1 MCPSI
6 LSLSSALNPEP
17 RRVPR
22 FQGNAIAALDRP
34 VSCCFVTAAMPIIAC
49 SLLTVSLFCSL
60 FGTQVTPPA
69 PILKALPKI
78 FGHSDKA
85 VRSEGTNLAHALYQ
99 YLGTGIE
106 PWITDLKPVQVK
118 ELKEAWESM
127 EKEGRGKGCLKPERM
142 TRQQA
147 RDAEQNADSGEG
159 DAGDGSAVLEGVS
172 TISNCL
178 FKGSNDEEQILHLR
192 ILDNLQNKLISRQ
205 NFLQTS
211 MPTSHH
217 PNGKSGRRSLTI
229 S

>member
-1 MCPSI
+1 VSCVSI
-6 LSLSSALNPEP
+6 YSIVFLRFKSRTPDEQDSKGMQEQRWADLSH
-17 RRVPR
+17 V
-22 FQGNAIAALDRP
+22 AIA
-34 VSCCFVTAAMPIIAC
+34 TAATLIFAC
-49 SLLTVSLFCSL
+49 SLIIVSLACSL

-127 EKEGRGKGCLKPERM
+127 EKEGRGKGSLKPERM

-159 DAGDGSAVLEGVS
+159 DAGDDSAVVEGAS
-172 TISNCL
+172 TISIVCL
-178 FKGSNDEEQILHLR
+178 RVRMMRNRSCTSGSSTICR
-192 ILDNLQNKLISRQ
+192 TSRYHTE
-205 NFLQTS
+205 TS
-211 MPTSHH
+211 C
-217 PNGKSGRRSLTI
+217 KSPC
-229 S
+229 

>member
-1 MCPSI
+1 MLLLPLLRLI
-6 LSLSSALNPEP
+6 
-17 RRVPR
+17 
-22 FQGNAIAALDRP
+22 F
-34 VSCCFVTAAMPIIAC
+34 AC
-49 SLLTVSLFCSL
+49 SLTVSLVCSL

-127 EKEGRGKGCLKPERM
+127 EKEGRGKGSLKPERM

-147 RDAEQNADSGEG
+147 RDAEQNADSGAG
-159 DAGDGSAVLEGVS
+159 DAGDGSAAVEGAS
-172 TISNCL
+172 TILIVYLNVRIMRNRSCTS
-178 FKGSNDEEQILHLR
+178 GSSTICG
-192 ILDNLQNKLISRQ
+192 
-205 NFLQTS
+205 TS
-211 MPTSHH
+211 
-217 PNGKSGRRSLTI
+217 
-229 S
+229 